1 MRATFERE
9 FQEYFNTMLGYVFV
23 SAFLFL
29 AGVFFSVNNINE
41 LSAEFNTTLN
51 DCIYVFLLT
60 SPLLTMKLLSE
71 EKKIKR
77 DQLLMTTKTSL
88 SFVIVGKFLA
98 ALSVFCC
105 YTVFHS
111 DISNNLIDLWNH
123 ISTTYCQ
130 WLRRLFL
137 PWHGIYCSRNVC
149 IFNNRKSVD
158 GSDLYLRH
166 FVVPTLSGSDHL
178 KNTCGNCNFISSVV
192 FTV

>member
-71 EKKIKR
+71 
-77 DQLLMTTKTSL
+77 DQEGPVADDNEDLA
-88 SFVIVGKFLA
+88 FVRYCRQISGCFKC
-98 ALSVFCC
+98 FCC